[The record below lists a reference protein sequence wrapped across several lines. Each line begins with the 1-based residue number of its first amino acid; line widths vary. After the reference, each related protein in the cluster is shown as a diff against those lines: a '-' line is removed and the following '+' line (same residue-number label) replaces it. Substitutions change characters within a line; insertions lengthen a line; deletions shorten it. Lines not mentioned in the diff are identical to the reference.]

1 MAQSQP
7 IHRSAQEKLYPRLLV
22 ALDGHARVMDQA
34 SRVAFGERNAAVTIV
49 DVSDPEDLVDL
60 QPSPG

>member
-1 MAQSQP
+1 
-7 IHRSAQEKLYPRLLV
+7 
-22 ALDGHARVMDQA
+22 MDQA